1 MDFLSELLRGIAFVP
16 ALVSGIEGLFG
27 NKPGGEKKD
36 AAMSFLQDALT
47 MSDEVA
53 TREIIEPD
61 KFRDGISKI
70 IDGTVECLN
79 ASAWSKQ
86 NASSKTQPSA

>member
-1 MDFLSELLRGIAFVP
+1 
-16 ALVSGIEGLFG
+16 
-27 NKPGGEKKD
+27 
-36 AAMSFLQDALT
+36 MSFLQNALALT
-47 MSDEVA
+47 DDVA

-61 KFRDGISKI
+61 KFREGLSKI

-86 NASSKTQPSA
+86 TATSKSHSSA